1 MRAQVAA
8 AVVAAACSL
17 LAAAAPALAGPQG
30 HRPLPAPGPNQFDL
44 EPHRGG
50 IGLTT
55 EHTLEGFEK
64 AMHLGV
70 STLEMDV
77 QITEDRQAVI
87 THDRQVS
94 SQKCRDTGPVTP
106 GDPEYPYVGDYVKNL
121 TLAQVET
128 LDCSKPLSDFPLQ
141 EVIQGAR
148 MPLLR
153 QVLALVN
160 CQEGNRVW
168 MNIETKVEAGA
179 PQETAPREQFVQI
192 TADEIRRA
200 GLLNRVTIQSFDW
213 GSLMRMRQ
221 VEPRLPLVALTDGGF
236 LQVGQPGASP
246 WLGGI
251 DVDDFGGSYVRAA
264 DSFGADA
271 LSPVH
276 GNPQNGKVTDPNYQP
291 YTTPEMV
298 RDAHERG
305 MAVVPW
311 TVDDP
316 ATMEALIDAGV
327 DGLITDYPDRLRA
340 VLADRGM
347 SLPQPT
353 RDARGHDCLTEAH
366 AVD

>member
-1 MRAQVAA
+1 MRALTVATLTVAA
-8 AVVAAACSL
+8 CLSV
-17 LAAAAPALAGPQG
+17 AAPALAGPDG
-30 HRPLPAPGPNQFDL
+30 HRPLPAPGPNRFDV

-55 EHTLEGFEK
+55 ENTLEAYEK
-64 AMHLGV
+64 AMHLGIT
-70 STLEMDV
+70 TLELDV
-77 QITEDRQAVI
+77 QITKDHQAVI
-87 THDRQVS
+87 THDRRVPA
-94 SQKCRDTGPVTP
+94 QKCHDTGPVTP
-106 GDPEYPYVGDYVKNL
+106 GDPQYPYVGDYIKDL
-121 TLAQVET
+121 TLAQVWT
-128 LDCSKPLSDFPLQ
+128 LDCGQGLPDFPDQ
-141 EVIQGAR
+141 EVIQGVR

-160 CQEGNRVW
+160 CQQQNRVW
-168 MNIETKVEAGA
+168 MNVETKVEAGA
-179 PQETAPREQFVQI
+179 PQETAPREEFVQI
-192 TADEIRRA
+192 TAAEIRRA
-200 GLLNRVTIQSFDW
+200 GLLDRVTIQSFDW

-221 VEPRLPLVALTDGGF
+221 VEPRLPLVALTNGDF

-276 GNPQNGKVTDPNYQP
+276 GNPQNGKVTDPGYQP

-298 RDAHERG
+298 RQAHERG

-316 ATMEALIDAGV
+316 ATMQSLIDAGV

-340 VLADRGM
+340 VLAERGM
-347 SLPQPT
+347 PLPEPT
-353 RDARGHDCLTEAH
+353 SDRQGHDCVAEAH
-366 AVD
+366 AVR